1 MPWPRKEDGG
11 EFILQQPVFD
21 QGPIYESAQK
31 VGRFYYIAYDTACLG
46 DRELLRRLG
55 EDCASVLTYREPE
68 PFGEFELVCL
78 SSLREGPVHG

>member
-1 MPWPRKEDGG
+1 MRKEDGG

-21 QGPIYESAQK
+21 QVPIYESAQK

-46 DRELLRRLG
+46 DRVLLRRLG
-55 EDCASVLTYREPE
+55 EECTSVLTYREPE

-78 SSLREGPVHG
+78 SSLREGRAHG